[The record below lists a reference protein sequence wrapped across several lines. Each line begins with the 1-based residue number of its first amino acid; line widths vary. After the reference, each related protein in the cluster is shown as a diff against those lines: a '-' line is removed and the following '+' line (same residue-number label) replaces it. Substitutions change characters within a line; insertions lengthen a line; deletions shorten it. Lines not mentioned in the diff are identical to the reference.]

1 MWRCTAS
8 SWIPFLRSG
17 EGGQVQ
23 AEVPSPAAPSSHSS
37 PRMGHGSGRSGGL
50 RSFPLR
56 LHQLPPVPQTGMFIL
71 DREPH
76 SHQPHQEQWD
86 EGAGWALA
94 RTGQVQELPKGSLSA
109 LRWDL
114 CQRPATSREAFV
126 GLGTGSSTPCLNSK
140 ASI

>member
-1 MWRCTAS
+1 MWRCTGS

-86 EGAGWALA
+86 GRSWLGPGQAWAGAGAPQ
-94 RTGQVQELPKGSLSA
+94 GLP
-109 LRWDL
+109 
-114 CQRPATSREAFV
+114 QRPEVGSVPETSNFQ
-126 GLGTGSSTPCLNSK
+126 GSICWAWDGEFYPMPK
-140 ASI
+140 

>member
-1 MWRCTAS
+1 M
-8 SWIPFLRSG
+8 
-17 EGGQVQ
+17 Q
-23 AEVPSPAAPSSHSS
+23 AEVPSPAAPSPHSS
-37 PRMGHGSGRSGGL
+37 PRRGHGSGRSGGV

-94 RTGQVQELPKGSLSA
+94 RTGQVQELPKGSLRRPEVGSVPETSNFQGSICWA
-109 LRWDL
+109 WD
-114 CQRPATSREAFV
+114 REFY
-126 GLGTGSSTPCLNSK
+126 PMPK
-140 ASI
+140 